1 MADEP
6 LRIERAREPRLGF
19 GDYVYDILQGPRVV
33 ARYGHDY
40 RGGEHWI
47 RFGDGPREECA
58 LGAVWQFTGDGGA
71 EPLRLG
77 ETAIAWLRRRLSRG
91 AG

>member
-1 MADEP
+1 MADVP
-6 LRIERAREPRLGF
+6 LRIAQAPEPRIGF
-19 GDYVYDILQGPRVV
+19 ADYEYDILLGDRRV

-58 LGAVWQFTGDGGA
+58 LGAIWQFTEDDGA
-71 EPLRLG
+71 RPRRLG
-77 ETAIAWLRRRLSRG
+77 QRAIDYLQRRLAAEG
-91 AG
+91 G